1 MKRLL
6 HASQKILG
14 KALDKARINLIADQ
28 ISGFK
33 LFKVGFLTLLF
44 FFLFSVNDVNAQC
57 PVYSENFN
65 GGIPSNWVI
74 VSNSGAISTSNC
86 FGTNNPQLEIEGV
99 DGTIIETQPIDLSSF
114 SSVTISY
121 DYREGDS
128 NCGESADQGDNIDVD
143 YWDGSQWVNLTNYD
157 GSSAP
162 QTFTKD
168 NFNLNTGLTSSFRL
182 RFNYINGTGSGY
194 DTYHFDNIDV
204 LGTFTGTAFS
214 GFTLP
219 DTAFTG
225 TPTLISNT
233 TQPSAGDYE
242 WYVNNSLVGTSYN
255 LNYSPSSQGV
265 DTIKLITSGCNHND
279 TITKYTNIVNPSTQ
293 PNPDFI
299 VNKNVIL
306 PTTEVQFTD
315 LSQNGATSW
324 EWLIKP
330 DDAGNYINPGGSPS
344 NINSQNP
351 NIQFQESGLYQVC
364 LIATNS
370 LGSDTLCKDDYVKVR
385 ETFDMCV
392 NQTNSS
398 KGEGILFDDGGQDND
413 YNDNQSCDFTINPCA
428 DEVILDFKS
437 FDFNDAGDQIE
448 VYDGS
453 NSNGTLLASYNG
465 NTNFGSAGFN
475 STLVAQS
482 GTMYI
487 LYQTNSSGTASGFR
501 ADWSITPGTVAAPD
515 AEVIGP
521 DTTCSNI
528 PNTFEN
534 ISTGTNF
541 DQYQWEVLGTNAIA
555 NKSDKSSFTHT
566 FQSNGMQTVRL
577 IASNDCGG
585 SDTFDHDVMVTN
597 VGTAPT
603 AGFSSDI
610 RKINPGVDTVHFKDT
625 SSRCITSREWSFG
638 PDAVE
643 YVDGTDSLSAN
654 PSVKFLSDT
663 VYDVTITATNAL
675 GTDQTIRPDYIEAID
690 YCRPGVGNT
699 NPDIGISR
707 FKVGDIDNSSNI
719 GQASYTDYT
728 SKSTVIER
736 QDTLN
741 MEVARNTTSNKM
753 NRRIWIDYNQD
764 GDFDDA
770 GELIASEGPS
780 KNLLWKPS
788 YAVPANAQLG
798 ETRMRVGASFG
809 SETVAPCSPISYG
822 EYEDYKVMVKG
833 DVTQPQITLMG
844 PDTVMFEACDGSGKL
859 SFGYTA
865 MDNIDGNVTSQVIVN
880 DNIVASQPGV
890 YEKKYNVFDNAGNKA
905 KEAVRTYIVTPDTTD
920 PTINLIRGSQ
930 TELEV
935 NTSLNVSAQYD
946 AMDNCSGIASSSTVI
961 DNQVVL
967 GTYDVVYTVMDQAGN
982 TVSKTQQVEVV
993 DNTAPSAALSGSANM
1008 SVGVHSNFQD
1018 PGLDQISDNYWSRSN
1033 ITINKQSNVDVDN
1046 IGTYEI
1052 EYEVTDGSGNETQI
1066 MRTVNV
1072 VDMLA
1077 PTITGTSYPAG
1088 ATIDLDVNTRLDLNV
1103 SATDNYRNG
1112 NVTKQRTGSYFTD
1125 AIDNLGRANELG
1137 IYDAY
1142 YIFEDQSGNADSV
1155 MYEIN
1160 VVDRE
1165 APDIELVES
1174 QSINLPRYQETPL
1187 ANPDSGITVNG
1198 DNYYDRSEINVTTSG
1213 SYFDEYVAKNYG
1225 SAKFYEIIYQVED
1238 PSGNESILKR
1248 DVNVI
1253 TTGLGALNENKKGLK
1268 VSPNPAKDYLEIQ
1281 IVNKREINSELVV
1294 YNTLG
1299 QKVKMIKQGDLAK
1312 GNYKINVSQWKSG
1325 VYFVQ
1330 LKSEDQIKR
1339 KQVVIE

>member
-1 MKRLL
+1 MRLNSYSKFL
-6 HASQKILG
+6 KVNFLGLVILG
-14 KALDKARINLIADQ
+14 LFSLKGSAQNYCSASGNCSSFGDQ
-28 ISGFK
+28 IDAVQ
-33 LFKVGFLTLLF
+33 VGTLQNYGSSCSQGAYGNFTNSNSITMPTLIPGQSYYF
-44 FFLFSVNDVNAQC
+44 YFNCNS
-57 PVYSENFN
+57 YSQNVAVWIDFN
-65 GGIPSNWVI
+65 GDGDFNDPNESVYINNSNQNTYNDSISIPSTVATGGQVRMRVRCAYSYNWTP
-74 VSNSGAISTSNC
+74 SDACFNGNSYGETEDYTVLVDPC
-86 FGTNNPQLEIEGV
+86 VLE
-99 DGTIIETQPIDLSSF
+99 
-114 SSVTISY
+114 
-121 DYREGDS
+121 
-128 NCGESADQGDNIDVD
+128 
-143 YWDGSQWVNLTNYD
+143 
-157 GSSAP
+157 SSAP
-162 QTFTKD
+162 TVD
-168 NFNLNTGLTSSFRL
+168 FNVPDSVYAGYPQQFQMITNPSNAF
-182 RFNYINGTGSGY
+182 INP
-194 DTYHFDNIDV
+194 I
-204 LGTFTGTAFS
+204 
-214 GFTLP
+214 
-219 DTAFTG
+219 
-225 TPTLISNT
+225 
-233 TQPSAGDYE
+233 E
-242 WYVNNSLVGTSYN
+242 WYKNGNQIGSNETLSTSF
-255 LNYSPSSQGV
+255 S
-265 DTIKLITSGCNHND
+265 DTIDQDTLTLVADHCFGVD
-279 TITKYTNIVNPSTQ
+279 TITKYVNIFNPSTT

-299 VNKNVIL
+299 VDKNVIL

-315 LSQNGATSW
+315 LSQKGPTSW

-330 DDAGNYINPGGSPS
+330 DDAGNYINQGGIDT
-344 NINSQNP
+344 NIISQNP
-351 NIQFQESGLYQVC
+351 NIQFQKSGLYRVC

-370 LGSDTLCKDDYVKVR
+370 LGNDTLCKNDYVKVR

-398 KGEGILFDDGGQDND
+398 KGEGILFDDGGQDIN
-413 YNDNQSCDFTINPCA
+413 YNNNEGPCDFTINPCA

-437 FDFNDAGDQIE
+437 FDFADAGDQVE

-515 AEVIGP
+515 AEVRGP

-534 ISTGTNF
+534 ISTGTKF

-555 NKSDKSSFTHT
+555 NESDKSSFTHT

-597 VGTAPT
+597 VGTAPI

-625 SSRCITSREWSFG
+625 SSRCITLREWSFA

-663 VYDVTITATNAL
+663 VYDVTITATNAS

-788 YAVPANAQLG
+788 YTVPANAQLG

-844 PDTVMFEACDGSGKL
+844 PDTVMFEACGGSGKL

-880 DNIVASQPGV
+880 DRIVASQPGV
-890 YEKKYNVFDNAGNKA
+890 YEKTYNVFDNAGNKA

-920 PTINLIRGSQ
+920 PTINLTRGSQ

-946 AMDNCSGIASSSTVI
+946 ATDNCSGIASSSTVI
-961 DNQVVL
+961 DNQVVDTLL
-967 GTYDVVYTVMDQAGN
+967 GTYDVVYTVKDQAGN
-982 TVSKTQQVEVV
+982 TVSKTQQVDVV

-1008 SVGVHSNFQD
+1008 SVAVHSNFQD

-1112 NVTKQRTGSYFTD
+1112 NVTKQRKGSYFTD

-1165 APDIELVES
+1165 APDIELVGS

-1238 PSGNESILKR
+1238 PSGNESTLKR

-1253 TTGLGALNENKKGLK
+1253 TTGLGSLNENKKGLT
-1268 VSPNPAKDYLEIQ
+1268 VSPNPAKDYLDIQ